1 MGWFL
6 ISFKFTLSF
15 LYYRHFIAKSFII
28 FVYWVTLSCQKI
40 SEHLACP
47 INMIMMIKWWVFNES
62 LCVPQKR
69 DNFPKQKK
77 TSFTQY
83 RSSHF
88 PTFPRRFNSAHFLFS
103 NFHRFFRLPDYL
115 WCLLNSTVRGLIRRI
130 IGQID
135 AVACAC
141 ESNCSDWRNFSMA
154 YRGFPEEIRSIWFV
168 GKMACEE
175 FRGRLGGIVDWV
187 WVWNSV
193 NFTWR
198 RWNAWNRI
206 NLQRTFQVRTSTF
219 KFQIMFTKLSE
230 VCMAASI

>member
-1 MGWFL
+1 M
-6 ISFKFTLSF
+6 K
-15 LYYRHFIAKSFII
+15 
-28 FVYWVTLSCQKI
+28 
-40 SEHLACP
+40 ACA
-47 INMIMMIKWWVFNES
+47 
-62 LCVPQKR
+62 
-69 DNFPKQKK
+69 FPKKG
-77 TSFTQY
+77 T
-83 RSSHF
+83 
-88 PTFPRRFNSAHFLFS
+88 TFPNKKKNELNAISKLTFS
-103 NFHRFFRLPDYL
+103 NVPEVIQFSPFSLLKLPSVL
-115 WCLLNSTVRGLIRRI
+115 PASWLPLMSAEIQPSPVRGLIRRI

-154 YRGFPEEIRSIWFV
+154 YRGFPEEIRSIWFAE
-168 GKMACEE
+168 KMACEE